1 MNLIAAIQSFVPG
14 CAQEAADQDLILSL
28 ALREPIAVLT
38 RESLAAHMTASGF
51 IVNEARNKTLMVH
64 HNIYNSWSW
73 TGGHADGDSDL
84 LAVAL
89 REAREETG
97 IVNVAPL
104 SREIMSLDVL
114 TVPGHV
120 KNGVYVSAHLHLS
133 AAYLLIASEKQ
144 TISAQPDENSGVQWI
159 AFGSLERM
167 CNEAHMLPVYRKLI
181 ERMQKLV

>member
-1 MNLIAAIQSFVPG
+1 MNWIEAIQLFVPG

-28 ALREPIAVLT
+28 ALREPAAILT

-51 IVNEARNKTLMVH
+51 IINEARDRVLMVH

-104 SREIMSLDVL
+104 SQEIMSLDVL

-120 KNGVYVSAHLHLS
+120 KHGAYVSAHLHLS
-133 AAYLLIASEKQ
+133 AAYLLIAPEEQ
-144 TISAQPDENSGVQWI
+144 TISAQPDENSGVQWV
-159 AFGSLERM
+159 AFDSLERM
-167 CNEAHMLPVYRKLI
+167 CNETHMLPVYQKLI
-181 ERMQKLV
+181 GRMQKLV

>member
-14 CAQEAADQDLILSL
+14 CAQEAADQDLIISL
-28 ALREPIAVLT
+28 ALREPIAILT

-97 IVNVAPL
+97 IVNVTPL

-120 KNGVYVSAHLHLS
+120 KNGMYVSAHLHLS
-133 AAYLLIASEKQ
+133 AAYLLMAPEKQ
-144 TISAQPDENSGVQWI
+144 PISVQPDENSGVQWI
-159 AFGSLERM
+159 AFDSLERM

>member
-1 MNLIAAIQSFVPG
+1 MPG

-28 ALREPIAVLT
+28 ALREPIAILT

-97 IVNVAPL
+97 IVNVTPL

-120 KNGVYVSAHLHLS
+120 KNGMPICSWRRKNSRSLCSLTKT
-133 AAYLLIASEKQ
+133 AAS
-144 TISAQPDENSGVQWI
+144 N
-159 AFGSLERM
+159 GSRLTVWSVCVMRRI
-167 CNEAHMLPVYRKLI
+167 CCLFI
-181 ERMQKLV
+181 GS

>member
-28 ALREPIAVLT
+28 ALREPIAILT
-38 RESLAAHMTASGF
+38 RESLAAHMTASRF

-97 IVNVAPL
+97 IVNVTPL

-114 TVPGHV
+114 TVPGTSRMECMCRRICICRRPICSWRR
-120 KNGVYVSAHLHLS
+120 KNSRSLCSLTKT
-133 AAYLLIASEKQ
+133 AAS
-144 TISAQPDENSGVQWI
+144 N
-159 AFGSLERM
+159 GSRLTVWSVCVMRRI
-167 CNEAHMLPVYRKLI
+167 CCLFI
-181 ERMQKLV
+181 GS